1 MGSISPPALFPSPL
15 AASEGRGASWAN
27 FGAEGH
33 GGDPGARS
41 ELHGRHLLRGKN
53 GLVTKLIGMAAGS
66 VPGTPFKPGGLMDRL
81 VNPACNKAKGRA
93 LKLLKDMAK

>member
-1 MGSISPPALFPSPL
+1 
-15 AASEGRGASWAN
+15 
-27 FGAEGH
+27 
-33 GGDPGARS
+33 
-41 ELHGRHLLRGKN
+41 
-53 GLVTKLIGMAAGS
+53 LIGMAAGS